1 MSVCLVL
8 MSLPL
13 LVPWN
18 VVGSMW
24 NIMALPDIGLLGK
37 GLNALGIPFNY
48 TRQPISAWFTVIL
61 MDVWHWTSLVV
72 LLCYAG
78 LVSIPDAYYQAAK
91 VDGAR
96 PWAVFRYI
104 QLPKLKHVLTIAILL
119 RFMDSFMIYTEVIV
133 LTGGG
138 PGSTTKFLSIDLV
151 QKALGGFDLGPAAAM
166 SIVYFLIILLLSWLF
181 YTLMMRNGGQV
192 MRKRY
197 LVPIVYIIFLMLP
210 IYWLLNM
217 SFKTTNEILGGFTA
231 LSARIHP
238 RQLPDD
244 LHRSDLVHGLCAIPS
259 SMSCI
264 NTVLSVAVALPA
276 AYAFSRYRFLGDK
289 HLFFWLLSNRM
300 APPAVFVLPFV
311 QLYSSVG
318 LFDTHLAVAL
328 AHTLFNIPLAVWIL
342 EGFMSGVPKEL
353 DETAYVDGYSF
364 PAFFIKIFL
373 PTISAGI
380 GVAAFFC
387 FMFSWV
393 EMLLAK
399 NLTSVAAKPI
409 VAAMTKT
416 VKHLRL

>member
-1 MSVCLVL
+1 MPRNGPWVSVCLVL

-37 GLNALGIPFNY
+37 GINALGIPFNY
-48 TRQPISAWFTVIL
+48 TRQPVSAWFTVVL

-151 QKALGGFDLGPAAAM
+151 QKALGGFDLGPAAAF

-192 MRKRY
+192 MTKRY

-231 LSARIHP
+231 YP
-238 RQLPDD
+238 REFTLDSYRTIFTDPTWYMAYVNSIIYV
-244 LHRSDLVHGLCAIPS
+244 LHQHGALGRGGAASRLC
-259 SMSCI
+259 
-264 NTVLSVAVALPA
+264 LLALPL
-276 AYAFSRYRFLGDK
+276 SRRQ
-289 HLFFWLLSNRM
+289 
-300 APPAVFVLPFV
+300 A
-311 QLYSSVG
+311 SV
-318 LFDTHLAVAL
+318 
-328 AHTLFNIPLAVWIL
+328 
-342 EGFMSGVPKEL
+342 
-353 DETAYVDGYSF
+353 
-364 PAFFIKIFL
+364 
-373 PTISAGI
+373 
-380 GVAAFFC
+380 
-387 FMFSWV
+387 
-393 EMLLAK
+393 LLAA
-399 NLTSVAAKPI
+399 VEPHGAARRLRS
-409 VAAMTKT
+409 ALRSALLLGRT
-416 VKHLRL
+416 V